1 MRRVRQAR
9 IADGEGDRM
18 SSLYE
23 QWKPAVGDRVRIV
36 ERNEMGAATQTG
48 ESGTV
53 VGLHPDQPEALC
65 EVRYDAGAAG
75 ASGPQTRRHA
85 AAELEPIG
93 TKAGDVEPWEPTVGD
108 RVMTPGGR
116 EATVTA
122 IEDRPDGTVC
132 EVEYNHRPGE
142 QAEPMRGMHPLRDLT
157 PTKEPSAEAVEGSA
171 RASTVRE
178 AR

>member
-1 MRRVRQAR
+1 
-9 IADGEGDRM
+9 M

-36 ERNEMGAATQTG
+36 ERDELGGATQTG
-48 ESGTV
+48 ESGTIV
-53 VGLHPDQPEALC
+53 ALYPDEPEALC
-65 EVRYDAGAAG
+65 EVRHDAASGG
-75 ASGPQTRRHA
+75 ASAQGTRRYA

-93 TKAGDVEPWEPTVGD
+93 TKDAAEPWQPTVGD

-122 IEDRPDGTVC
+122 IDERPDGTTC

-142 QAEPMRGMHPLRDLT
+142 QAEPMRGSHPLRDLT
-157 PTKEPSAEAVEGSA
+157 PTKEPSAEALETA
-171 RASTVRE
+171 DRT
-178 AR
+178 

>member
-1 MRRVRQAR
+1 
-9 IADGEGDRM
+9 M

-23 QWKPAVGDRVRIV
+23 RWKPAVGDRVRIV
-36 ERNEMGAATQTG
+36 ERNEQGAATQTG

-53 VGLHPDQPEALC
+53 VALFPDEPEALC
-65 EVRYDAGAAG
+65 EVRYDARPGGAPG
-75 ASGPQTRRHA
+75 QETRRHA

-93 TKAGDVEPWEPTVGD
+93 TKDEDAEPWQPTVGD

-122 IEDRPDGTVC
+122 IDERPDGTVC

-142 QAEPMRGMHPLRDLT
+142 QAEPMRGTHPLADLR
-157 PTKEPSAEAVEGSA
+157 PTKEPSAEALETTTRS
-171 RASTVRE
+171 
-178 AR
+178 

>member
-1 MRRVRQAR
+1 
-9 IADGEGDRM
+9 M

-53 VGLHPDQPEALC
+53 VGLHPDEPEALC
-65 EVRYDAGAAG
+65 EVRHDAQSGG
-75 ASGPQTRRHA
+75 ASGQRTQRHA

-93 TKAGDVEPWEPTVGD
+93 TKDATAEPWEPTVGD
-108 RVMTPGGR
+108 RVTTPGGR

-122 IEDRPDGTVC
+122 IDDRPDGTVC

-142 QAEPMRGMHPLRDLT
+142 QAEPMRGTHRLSDLT
-157 PTKEPSAEAVEGSA
+157 PTKEPSAEALETPT
-171 RASTVRE
+171 RR
-178 AR
+178 

>member
-1 MRRVRQAR
+1 
-9 IADGEGDRM
+9 M

-36 ERNEMGAATQTG
+36 ERNEIGAAVQTG

-53 VGLHPDQPEALC
+53 VALHPNEPEALC
-65 EVRYDAGAAG
+65 EVRYDAGECA
-75 ASGPQTRRHA
+75 TRRHA

-93 TKAGDVEPWEPTVGD
+93 TKDADAEAWEPTVGD

-122 IEDRPDGTVC
+122 IDARPDGTSC

-142 QAEPMRGMHPLRDLT
+142 QAEPMRGTHSLSDLS
-157 PTKEPSAEAVEGSA
+157 PTREPSVEVLEAA
-171 RASTVRE
+171 DRP
-178 AR
+178 

>member
-1 MRRVRQAR
+1 
-9 IADGEGDRM
+9 M

-36 ERNEMGAATQTG
+36 ERNEIGAAVQTG

-53 VGLHPDQPEALC
+53 VALYPNEPEALC
-65 EVRYDAGAAG
+65 EVRYDAGERA
-75 ASGPQTRRHA
+75 TRRHA

-93 TKAGDVEPWEPTVGD
+93 TKDADAEAWEPTVGD
-108 RVMTPGGR
+108 RVMKPGGR

-122 IEDRPDGTVC
+122 IDARPDGTSC

-142 QAEPMRGMHPLRDLT
+142 QAEPMRGTHSLSDLS
-157 PTKEPSAEAVEGSA
+157 PTREPSVEVLEAA
-171 RASTVRE
+171 DRP
-178 AR
+178 

>member
-1 MRRVRQAR
+1 
-9 IADGEGDRM
+9 M

-23 QWKPAVGDRVRIV
+23 RWKPAVGDRVRIV

-48 ESGTV
+48 ESGTIV
-53 VGLHPDQPEALC
+53 ALHPDEPEALC
-65 EVRYDAGAAG
+65 EVRHDARPGG
-75 ASGPQTRRHA
+75 ASGQETQRHA

-93 TKAGDVEPWEPTVGD
+93 TKDAAAEPWEPTVGD

-142 QAEPMRGMHPLRDLT
+142 QAEPMRGAHPLRDLT
-157 PTKEPSAEAVEGSA
+157 PSVEPSAEVLETPT
-171 RASTVRE
+171 RT
-178 AR
+178 

>member
-1 MRRVRQAR
+1 
-9 IADGEGDRM
+9 M

-48 ESGTV
+48 ESGTIV
-53 VGLHPDQPEALC
+53 ALHPDEPEALC
-65 EVRYDAGAAG
+65 EVRYDAGAGGPTGQG
-75 ASGPQTRRHA
+75 AQRHA

-93 TKAGDVEPWEPTVGD
+93 TKDAAAESWQPTVGD

-142 QAEPMRGMHPLRDLT
+142 QAEPMRGTHPLRDLT
-157 PTKEPSAEAVEGSA
+157 PTKEPSAEALETPTRS
-171 RASTVRE
+171 
-178 AR
+178 

>member
-1 MRRVRQAR
+1 
-9 IADGEGDRM
+9 M

-23 QWKPAVGDRVRIV
+23 QWKPAVGERVRIV
-36 ERNEMGAATQTG
+36 ERNELGSATQTG

-53 VGLHPDQPEALC
+53 VALHPDEPEALC
-65 EVRYDAGAAG
+65 EVRLDATEGG
-75 ASGPQTRRHA
+75 TQRYA

-93 TKAGDVEPWEPTVGD
+93 TKNADAEPWEPTVGD

-142 QAEPMRGMHPLRDLT
+142 QAEPMRGSHRLSDLT
-157 PTKEPSAEAVEGSA
+157 PTKEPSAEALEPADRS
-171 RASTVRE
+171 
-178 AR
+178 